1 MKQSAGHRN
10 GAGNRVT
17 VYERVTQKITELLK
31 QGVVP
36 WQRPWDP
43 HVGPPRNGVSGRYY
57 RGLNVFMLSYAGF
70 DSPWWFT
77 PRQVNGLD
85 GHIIK
90 GERVSWVQFF
100 KPWFPKGEPSEA
112 PAVDAGEAEVSSRR
126 RPVLICRAYRVV
138 NLDQCTGPGIQRF
151 RDKHPVERPV
161 QNDNDPI
168 AGCEQIVADMP
179 SPPSIRHGG
188 NLACYWPDNDQISM
202 PKRETFVSSEAYY
215 STIFHELTH
224 STGHPDRLNRKTLVA
239 GAPFRS
245 PTYSREELVAEMG
258 AAFLCAAAGIQ
269 DPTIDNSAAYI
280 RGWLKYLSSDPKAL
294 LVAGAQAQ
302 KAADYILGWAGVEQV
317 EAAEEL
323 AEAAA

>member
-1 MKQSAGHRN
+1 MNTSAGHRKD
-10 GAGNRVT
+10 AGTRVT

-36 WQRPWDP
+36 WQKPWDA
-43 HVGPPRNGVSGRYY
+43 HVGPPRNGASGRFYK
-57 RGLNVFMLSYAGF
+57 GLNIFMLSFAGF

-77 PRQVNGLD
+77 PRQVNDLD

-100 KPWFPKGEPSEA
+100 KPWFPKGEPSET
-112 PAVDAGEAEVSSRR
+112 AVGNADEAEVSSRR
-126 RPVLICRAYRVV
+126 RPVLIVRSYRVV
-138 NLDQCTGPGIQRF
+138 NLVQCTGPGIQRF
-151 RDKHPVERPV
+151 RDKHPVDRPAR
-161 QNDNDPI
+161 NDNDPI
-168 AGCEQIVADMP
+168 AGCEHIVAGMP

-188 NLACYWPDNDQISM
+188 NRACYWPDADQISM

-215 STIFHELTH
+215 GTIFHELCH
-224 STGHPDRLNRKTLVA
+224 STGHPDRLNRKSLVA

-245 PTYSREELVAEMG
+245 PTYSREELCAEMG

-269 DPTIDNSAAYI
+269 DPTIENSASYI
-280 RGWLKYLSSDPKAL
+280 HGWLKYLSSDSKAL

-302 KAADYILGWAGVEQV
+302 KAADYVLGRAGVEEV
-317 EAAEEL
+317 EAAQEL